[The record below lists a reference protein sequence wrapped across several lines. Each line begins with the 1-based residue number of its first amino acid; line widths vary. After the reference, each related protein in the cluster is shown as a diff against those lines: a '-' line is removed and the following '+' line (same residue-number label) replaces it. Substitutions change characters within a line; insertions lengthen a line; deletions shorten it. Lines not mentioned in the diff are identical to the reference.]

1 MIMEYLKHIKSAV
14 TKFIN
19 QTKKIPV
26 PIKIIVYGYFIL
38 LAFSYLMYVAV
49 VLAAIWFGAAKINDL
64 HVYMTDLTS
73 PAVVAAVLFISR
85 FFIDT
90 DGNGIADFLE
100 EKDKKGGKQN
110 DRTGN

>member
-1 MIMEYLKHIKSAV
+1 MEYLKHIKNV
-14 TKFIN
+14 VGKFIR
-19 QTKKIPV
+19 QTRKIPV

-49 VLAAIWFGAAKINDL
+49 VLCAIYFGVAKINDL

-85 FFIDT
+85 FFIDA

-100 EKDKKGGKQN
+100 DKKGGKQN
-110 DRTGN
+110 DKTGN